1 MRGFTKMTKVT
12 WRFYLVAL
20 IFMLLLTVADS
31 IYVCKEDNSA
41 YNGKLFHYGME
52 EDSKEKFIEKTGG
65 GLNSGKDI
73 AYIYCDKANW
83 YEIFGYP
90 VLLFILT
97 VILLLKQCVFM
108 DVRTAEFQR
117 TFPVKQWVQVL
128 HDYLSVLGIMILS
141 ALLQLGIFLA
151 YQTSY
156 NMEILKTAKAFSIAG
171 GSKEIITQANG
182 HLLQL
187 WGMYFLY
194 VALAYT
200 WIYVGILLAK
210 NPIMGA
216 VLSVIVVAG
225 INTCIDVWS
234 RNYYNNPSW
243 LDMDS
248 VEWAKV
254 DSVNRI
260 KDIVEYI
267 IFPQTAFSINT
278 DTLMERNSHMVSVIA
293 WAMVGIIA
301 LFIILMILLGKRRD
315 LSRGKLLY
323 FPILDYPLCFLIGMA
338 VFGWGEDLP
347 YLLTGIAVAVISF
360 LLIHPWPR
368 GKRNVLEVK

>member
-1 MRGFTKMTKVT
+1 MKGFAKMTKVT

-41 YNGKLFHYGME
+41 YNGKLFHHGME
-52 EDSKEKFIEKTGG
+52 KDSKEKFIEKTGG
-65 GLNSGKDI
+65 DLNSGKDI

-90 VLLFILT
+90 MMLFVLI

-108 DVRTAEFQR
+108 DVRSAEFQR
-117 TFPVKQWVQVL
+117 TFPVKQWIQVL
-128 HDYLSVLGIMILS
+128 HDYLSVLGIMVLS
-141 ALLQLGIFLA
+141 ALLQLGIFVA

-156 NMEILKTAKAFSIAG
+156 NMEMLKTAKAFSTVG
-171 GSKEIITQANG
+171 GSEEIITQTNG
-182 HLLQL
+182 HLLQF

-194 VALAYT
+194 IAMAYT
-200 WIYVGILLAK
+200 FFYVGILLTK

-216 VLSVIVVAG
+216 ILSVIVLSG
-225 INTCIDVWS
+225 IDACLDIWIWNYVMPNDKDFGYWIEHID
-234 RNYYNNPSW
+234 Y
-243 LDMDS
+243 
-248 VEWAKV
+248 A
-254 DSVNRI
+254 NRI
-260 KDIVEYI
+260 KDIVDYI
-267 IFPQTAFSINT
+267 RYPQDAFSINAY
-278 DTLMERNSHMVSVIA
+278 TLMERNSQMTSIVA
-293 WAMVGIIA
+293 CAMVGIIV
-301 LFIILMILLGKRRD
+301 LFIILMIVLGKRRE

-323 FPILDYPLCFLIGMA
+323 FPILDYPLCFLIGVA
-338 VFGWGEDLP
+338 VFWWGGDP
-347 YLLTGIAVAVISF
+347 IYLVIGIVVAVISF

>member
-41 YNGKLFHYGME
+41 YNGKLFHHGME
-52 EDSKEKFIEKTGG
+52 KDSKEKFIEKTGG

-90 VLLFILT
+90 MMLFVLI

-108 DVRTAEFQR
+108 DVRSAEFQR
-117 TFPVKQWVQVL
+117 TFPVKQWIQVL
-128 HDYLSVLGIMILS
+128 HDYLSVLGIMVLS
-141 ALLQLGIFLA
+141 ALLQLGIFVA

-156 NMEILKTAKAFSIAG
+156 NMEMLKTAKAFSTVG
-171 GSKEIITQANG
+171 GSEEIITQTNG
-182 HLLQL
+182 HLLQF

-194 VALAYT
+194 IAMAYT
-200 WIYVGILLAK
+200 FFYVGILLTK

-216 VLSVIVVAG
+216 ILSVIVLSG
-225 INTCIDVWS
+225 IDACLDIWIWNYVMPNDKDFGYWIEHID
-234 RNYYNNPSW
+234 Y
-243 LDMDS
+243 
-248 VEWAKV
+248 A
-254 DSVNRI
+254 NRI
-260 KDIVEYI
+260 KDIVDYI
-267 IFPQTAFSINT
+267 RYPQDAFSINAY
-278 DTLMERNSHMVSVIA
+278 TLMERNSQMTSIVA
-293 WAMVGIIA
+293 CAMVGIIV
-301 LFIILMILLGKRRD
+301 LFIILMIVLGKRRE
-315 LSRGKLLY
+315 LSKGKLLY
-323 FPILDYPLCFLIGMA
+323 FPILDYPLCFLLGMS
-338 VFGWGEDLP
+338 VFWWGVDFP

-360 LLIHPWPR
+360 LLIHPWPG